1 MALSLREKSTISRR
15 IKENAAKLSAGGLSL
30 REKSTVSR
38 AIKEDVAL
46 LIGDTLP
53 VQATELPNDST
64 PRHWQIDE
72 NRLSDPSG
80 GSEVIEAWDLAKA
93 DALLEKY
100 LEYDPLIPAELL
112 ARKFIEDNLQGRKV
126 KTKIGECV
134 ITSASK
140 GKLPIA
146 SGRNNKIKLRCI
158 PHVPEILINGVVGK
172 LEELNKERKDNV
184 VGYYPFTHI
193 LGFDDELEVQVVVKV
208 GERTSGLPLVY
219 NMNAK
224 WFALDN
230 ATSVGEST
238 PIPPYNQANDKT
250 KPASKNAFD
259 LILYSTYEDVNDGL
273 NIKIIAVWDK
283 DGNRLPEFEDDANH
297 GLPDHSTLP
306 VPQPLSAID
315 IDPDL
320 ETFTETDLIPD
331 GDDNTVKTAKGT
343 KVSTGFAVA
352 FVVRED
358 NNGNFYHNHTLYREK
373 GAQEIWV
380 ELEESS
386 NQRSNP
392 SDIAPQDLS
401 LYRPRPKINTNIS
414 PESVDE
420 NDVTKSSGFTHFVIL
435 WNLRTV

>member
-1 MALSLREKSTISRR
+1 MRNGLRI
-15 IKENAAKLSAGGLSL
+15 
-30 REKSTVSR
+30 
-38 AIKEDVAL
+38 
-46 LIGDTLP
+46 
-53 VQATELPNDST
+53 
-64 PRHWQIDE
+64 
-72 NRLSDPSG
+72 
-80 GSEVIEAWDLAKA
+80 
-93 DALLEKY
+93 
-100 LEYDPLIPAELL
+100 
-112 ARKFIEDNLQGRKV
+112 
-126 KTKIGECV
+126 
-134 ITSASK
+134 
-140 GKLPIA
+140 
-146 SGRNNKIKLRCI
+146 
-158 PHVPEILINGVVGK
+158 
-172 LEELNKERKDNV
+172 
-184 VGYYPFTHI
+184 
-193 LGFDDELEVQVVVKV
+193 
-208 GERTSGLPLVY
+208 
-219 NMNAK
+219 
-224 WFALDN
+224 DN

-259 LILYSTYEDVNDGL
+259 LILDSTYEDVNDGL